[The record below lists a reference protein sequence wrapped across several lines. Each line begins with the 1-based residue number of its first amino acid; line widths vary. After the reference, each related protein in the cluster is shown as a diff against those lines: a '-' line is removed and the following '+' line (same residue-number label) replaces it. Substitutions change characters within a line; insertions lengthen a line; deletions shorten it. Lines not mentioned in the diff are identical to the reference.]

1 VDLDVKM
8 NGNFIAT
15 LHSRFLQTHE
25 LEGGATASEL
35 AVGAAASER
44 QRREPCQPRATP
56 WVAGIKTIKAL
67 KGRHHDGT
75 ALQGFDPVKPRSQGV
90 ALGWYVAGPLAL
102 KTVGIQVPCRL
113 HYFNEQ
119 S

>member
-15 LHSRFLQTHE
+15 LHSRFLQTH
-25 LEGGATASEL
+25 EL

-56 WVAGIKTIKAL
+56 WVAGIKTTKAL
-67 KGRHHDGT
+67 KGRHHDST
-75 ALQGFDPVKPRSQGV
+75 PLQGFDPVKPRSQGV
-90 ALGWYVAGPLAL
+90 ALGWYVSGPLAL

>member
-25 LEGGATASEL
+25 LEGGAT
-35 AVGAAASER
+35 ASER

-75 ALQGFDPVKPRSQGV
+75 PLQGFDPVKPRSQGV

-102 KTVGIQVPCRL
+102 KTVSI
-113 HYFNEQ
+113 
-119 S
+119 